1 MARIELTD
9 VHLSFSAGTDR
20 LTVKDRVLG
29 RMMGRKL
36 APPAQIHALNGVT
49 FRIDEGERLGIVGHN
64 GAGKSTMLRMLTGVY
79 QPTQGLL
86 QVKGKL
92 DSLLDLQVGI
102 EPEATGWD
110 NIAFRGYLR
119 GDTPAEVRA
128 KRPAIAA
135 FSELGEHLHRP
146 VRHYSSGMMLRL
158 LFSLATAIDPEI
170 LLVDEVLSAGDI
182 GFYEKA
188 KRRMLDLIE
197 KARILVIVS
206 HDLGSLEAICSRVIW
221 MNQGRVA
228 ADGSPHRI
236 IEEYKR
242 FMLGESKRAAA

>member
-1 MARIELTD
+1 
-9 VHLSFSAGTDR
+9 
-20 LTVKDRVLG
+20 
-29 RMMGRKL
+29 
-36 APPAQIHALNGVT
+36 
-49 FRIDEGERLGIVGHN
+49 
-64 GAGKSTMLRMLTGVY
+64 ML
-79 QPTQGLL
+79 
-86 QVKGKL
+86 
-92 DSLLDLQVGI
+92 
-102 EPEATGWD
+102 
-110 NIAFRGYLR
+110 
-119 GDTPAEVRA
+119 
-128 KRPAIAA
+128 
-135 FSELGEHLHRP
+135 
-146 VRHYSSGMMLRL
+146 LRL

-228 ADGSPHRI
+228 ADGSPHRV

-242 FMLGESKRAAA
+242 FMMGESKRAAA